1 MKTTISMGDLL
12 VLKAQCEAISSEGLF
27 GFNTD
32 LKISALG
39 ARARKAIEYTI
50 GKDLDRIEGKKKQ
63 IVERHQA
70 AFKGMPETEQLN
82 RDFQRALT
90 SDQEYKDLVEDEVAL
105 WDKTMDDFKVTPIK
119 IKVSNELSSRVKD
132 RKQSRTWR
140 GMTTEVDVYG
150 SILCLADDDEGYLII
165 EE

>member
-1 MKTTISMGDLL
+1 MKTTISMSELL
-12 VLKAQCEAISSEGLF
+12 VLKSQCEVISCEGLF

-63 IVERHQA
+63 IFERHRIP
-70 AFKGMPETEQLN
+70 FNGKPETEQAN
-82 RDFQRALT
+82 REYNRAVT
-90 SDQEYKDLVEDEVAL
+90 SDQEYKDLLEEEQDL
-105 WDKTMDDFKVTPIK
+105 WAKTMPDFIVTPIK
-119 IKVSNELSSRVKD
+119 VKVTDELSGKVKE
-132 RKQSRTWR
+132 RTKSITWR
-140 GMTTEVDVYG
+140 SMKTHVDVYG
-150 SILCLADDDEGYLII
+150 AILSLVDEEEGYFII